1 VVHRSRQIPFV
12 VLALVRPLVFPNSEL
27 DPDPDPPEVLLVD
40 PVPVDPLAAE
50 PLLLLELAPV
60 SLIEVA
66 VSVPLEPEAPC
77 TTTESPG
84 RSALR
89 LTERLFETLVAETSL
104 TFTVLPE
111 TVLM

>member
-1 VVHRSRQIPFV
+1 MGHVRSFRGFGAAQP
-12 VLALVRPLVFPNSEL
+12 PLVFPNSEL
-27 DPDPDPPEVLLVD
+27 DPDPPVVLLVD

-50 PLLLLELAPV
+50 PLLPLELAPV

-66 VSVPLEPEAPC
+66 VSVPLEPKAPC

-84 RSALR
+84 RSAFL
-89 LTERLFETLVAETSL
+89 LTVTLFETLVAETSL

-111 TVLM
+111 TVLT